1 MFGSDD
7 GGYDA
12 IANVIFSDRMTQKGQ
27 PAEVENHE
35 RGVGTLDAETVQ

>member
-12 IANVIFSDRMTQKGQ
+12 IANVIFSDRMLRLKITK
-27 PAEVENHE
+27 EV
-35 RGVGTLDAETVQ
+35 LAL